1 MSNIKN
7 SSFYDSGQIFKEVHD
22 LHGKTLRVSDSRSVV
37 GQFFTH
43 FKVEY
48 TINNLPSRVTYYR
61 GTLPHRTSIGCI
73 SDVDGSLN
81 ETYVLIYSAPDDKKY
96 HLWFNV
102 DDTGTAPVVENST
115 PIEIPINA
123 NDDALVIAMAIS
135 LVINSMYKSEFT
147 VSRNNSVVDISTV
160 GLGVTTNS
168 SDVGTGFSIV
178 NTSGTQE
185 QISDIK
191 IQYDGSNPIYKGQ
204 ILKNYI
210 FNVFSG
216 QFELKEDLSASEEVI
231 WDEIST
237 TFPADN
243 QELYTYKRNSINVQE
258 TLVTYSD
265 STKKKI
271 LSVQKT
277 RL

>member
-160 GLGVTTNS
+160 GLGVATNS

>member
-168 SDVGTGFSIV
+168 SDFGTGFSIV